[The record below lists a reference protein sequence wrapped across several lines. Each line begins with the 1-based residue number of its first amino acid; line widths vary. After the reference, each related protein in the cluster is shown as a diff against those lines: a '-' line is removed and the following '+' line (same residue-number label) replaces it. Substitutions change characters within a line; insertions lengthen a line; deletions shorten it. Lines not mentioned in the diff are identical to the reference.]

1 MVMIGKEF
9 LFLTKR
15 MITHFFSLMRT
26 VSKSN
31 YSCMLAISF
40 SIDTKF
46 SPINSSGLF
55 FFAKLGFSRF
65 IISITLWNLIIQST
79 YFNLEKS
86 LMANYFKEPSFV
98 KHMIVKKKRRKKE
111 RLSSYFPS
119 SFIFSFK

>member
-55 FFAKLGFSRF
+55 FL
-65 IISITLWNLIIQST
+65 QSWA
-79 YFNLEKS
+79 LAG
-86 LMANYFKEPSFV
+86 L
-98 KHMIVKKKRRKKE
+98 
-111 RLSSYFPS
+111 LFPLRCG
-119 SFIFSFK
+119 I

>member
-46 SPINSSGLF
+46 SSINSSGFLFF

-65 IISITLWNLIIQST
+65 IISIRLWNLIIQST

-86 LMANYFKEPSFV
+86 LMAHYFKESSFV
-98 KHMIVKKKRRKKE
+98 KHMIVKKKKKKRKTILL
-111 RLSSYFPS
+111 LSFFFYF
-119 SFIFSFK
+119 

>member
-46 SPINSSGLF
+46 SPINSSGFFF
-55 FFAKLGFSRF
+55 FFAKLGFSRI
-65 IISITLWNLIIQST
+65 IISIRLWNLIIQST

-86 LMANYFKEPSFV
+86 LMAHYFKEPSFV
-98 KHMIVKKKRRKKE
+98 KHMIVKKKKKKRKTILL
-111 RLSSYFPS
+111 LSFFFYF
-119 SFIFSFK
+119 

>member
-46 SPINSSGLF
+46 SPINSSGF
-55 FFAKLGFSRF
+55 FFFLQSWALAGLLFPLGCG
-65 IISITLWNLIIQST
+65 I
-79 YFNLEKS
+79 
-86 LMANYFKEPSFV
+86 
-98 KHMIVKKKRRKKE
+98 
-111 RLSSYFPS
+111 
-119 SFIFSFK
+119 